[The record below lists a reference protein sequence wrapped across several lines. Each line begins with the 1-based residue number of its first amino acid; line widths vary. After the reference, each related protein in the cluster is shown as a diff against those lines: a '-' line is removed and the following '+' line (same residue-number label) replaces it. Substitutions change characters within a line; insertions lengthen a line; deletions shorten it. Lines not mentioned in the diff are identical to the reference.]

1 MAKQEDN
8 QQKTSETE
16 ELSKD
21 AKKNEEN
28 QNEVTHIFLYWD

>member
-1 MAKQEDN
+1 MAKQEDT

-28 QNEVTHIFLYWD
+28 QEEVDYIFLYWD

>member
-1 MAKQEDN
+1 MAKQEDD

-21 AKKNEEN
+21 TEKNKEN
-28 QNEVTHIFLYWD
+28 QEEVDYIFLYWD